1 MTKNGKMNLVADNL
15 DFDIDFEEKLKNDIK
30 ESLIDLELLKE
41 DKEKIGDPDAMGK
54 VILEEVWKQFG
65 NQIGLDMTNET
76 LIQQYDREHPESYEE
91 VGQKVMQDERYKT
104 ANKEMKQKQKE
115 GTLKDEYTG
124 KDLKQSDKAN
134 LDHTVSRKE
143 IYENKRRRQANISTE
158 DLANKDENLNATN
171 ESLNKSKG
179 AKSVEEMVE
188 TRAEREQALREQNER
203 ANKKIDES
211 NMSETEKRLAKE
223 KNDKRFQ
230 DKLDADDELM
240 KKKDAQARKAIN
252 RDIVKG
258 VVKETGKK
266 AGKDALKAMAVQA
279 LFELLKEVMNA
290 LIRFF
295 KSAARTFKGFLEEM
309 KIAVSN
315 FFKKITTFIRNGA
328 MTGVGTIVSEI
339 FGRVVSLFTK
349 LASVIKQGFRS
360 LGDAVAYLKAKEN
373 RNKSFS
379 IRVAEVGKIIVAGL
393 VATGAIFGGEVF
405 EKWLIAAFPPLG
417 TIMLPLLGSLANV
430 IGLFLASMISGV
442 VGAIVLNL
450 IDKAIANQQK
460 SDNVYAQVE
469 KGNDI
474 LSKQNA
480 LLEIKQK
487 MIERTKKEV
496 FDSMNDRSKKARE
509 IMSET
514 AEDMSESLKK
524 IDISKKEIDRL
535 LQSLS
540 EE

>member
-487 MIERTKKEV
+487 KIERTKKEV